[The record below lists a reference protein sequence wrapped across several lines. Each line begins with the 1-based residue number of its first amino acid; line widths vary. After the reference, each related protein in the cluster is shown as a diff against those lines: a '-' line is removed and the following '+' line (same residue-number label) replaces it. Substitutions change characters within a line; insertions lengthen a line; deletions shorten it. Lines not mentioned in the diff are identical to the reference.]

1 MKYTIL
7 QTDISSER
15 VIMQDITD
23 EQGNI
28 IGQDQT
34 NEYEVDVTLCLKHED
49 NFIPPFSKTITV
61 KSNNSQTGFEVDVQ
75 RQQEI
80 DNYLNLINQ

>member
-1 MKYTIL
+1 MKYTIS

-15 VIMQDITD
+15 VIMQNITD

-28 IGQDQT
+28 IGQEPT
-34 NEYEVDVTLCLKHED
+34 NEYEVDITIGLKHLD

-61 KSNNSQTGFEVDVQ
+61 KSNNSQTGFEVDEQ
-75 RQQEI
+75 REQEI
-80 DNYLNLINQ
+80 QNYITLINQ